1 MEDRKKSKNL
11 LQWEQEEKPLDDGEL
26 HFEKPTNEIVN
37 QILKYNPIDPL
48 NVLYRRFIELLNF
61 KEQEKELQWWG
72 ANIYVH
78 AATRFI
84 WRIDVQNVEGHIFP
98 QYGNN
103 AGKGGILI
111 SNHESHFDPFFV
123 GSATE
128 NIRIQWMSK
137 RDNFRTPLVKT
148 LFTNLGAYEHNKE
161 NLQETWDKSKEILES
176 GQWIGIFPEATRN
189 IDGTIGQFKTGAVR
203 LAIECGVPIV
213 PAAVIGSR
221 KVLPK
226 GSLWVTPAKV
236 TVRIGKPIYYI
247 HYDPDEI
254 TYELIRKLSD
264 ELRQEVLDL
273 LEGKH
278 EYAYSVTEFKKKSKK
293 YQGLSIG
300 SPSDTED
307 RTEGFKQLAK
317 HYMKSYL
324 QLIDD
329 TWMSLIKAAEVFGI
343 RRQFE
348 LLCWQFNGNFIQRV
362 MCDTFMPYK
371 RIDYDKYLPKESAAV
386 VCSNHNSEWDVIINA
401 VACQQEGRRLYQMAK
416 ESLFQMPIVNAWIR
430 THLAFPLMRGESDEG
445 SYWFARERLKEGEL
459 VMVYPEGTTVG
470 GPEVLEGHTGA
481 VRLAIEAK
489 VPIIPIGITG
499 TEDTFPKHAKMLNF
513 GKSSVFK
520 MGKPFTDHYQYFE
533 KGVPDYDE
541 LKRLTDDLM
550 ERIKDLLVY
559 DDTKI

>member
-1 MEDRKKSKNL
+1 MEDTKKSKSL
-11 LQWEQEEKPLDDGEL
+11 LQWEQEEKPSADEL
-26 HFEKPTNEIVN
+26 HFEKPSNEIVN

-48 NVLYRRFIELLNF
+48 NALYRKFIKLMNF
-61 KEQEKELQWWG
+61 EEQEQELQWWG

-98 QYGNN
+98 QFGNN

-128 NIRIQWMSK
+128 NVRIQWMSK

-148 LFTNLGAYEHNKE
+148 LFTNLGAYEHNKDDLE
-161 NLQETWDKSKEILES
+161 ETWEKSKKILES

-226 GSLWVTPAKV
+226 GSMWVKPAKV
-236 TVRIGKPIYYI
+236 TVRVGKPIFYNQQ
-247 HYDPDEI
+247 DPNEI

-278 EYAYSVTEFKKKSKK
+278 EYAYSVTEFAKKVKK
-293 YQGLSIG
+293 QQKGLSIG
-300 SPSDTED
+300 SPINSED
-307 RTEGFKQLAK
+307 KKEGIMQLVK
-317 HYMKSYL
+317 HYWKSFL

-329 TWMSLIKAAEVFGI
+329 SWMSLVKAAEVFGV

-348 LLCWQFNGNFIQRV
+348 LMCWQFNGNFIQRI
-362 MCDTFMPYK
+362 MCDSFMPYK
-371 RIDYDKYLPKESAAV
+371 RIDYDKYLPKTGAAV

-416 ESLFQMPIVNAWIR
+416 ESLFQMPIVNAWTR
-430 THLAFPLMRGESDEG
+430 THLAFPLMRGEHDEG
-445 SYWFARERLKEGEL
+445 SYWFAKERLKEGEL

-470 GPEVLEGHTGA
+470 GPEVVEGHTGA

-499 TEDTFPKHAKMLNF
+499 TENTFPKHAKMFTF
-513 GKSSVFK
+513 GKMSIFK
-520 MGKPFTDHYQYFE
+520 MGPLFTEHTKYFDKPI
-533 KGVPDYDE
+533 PDYEE
-541 LKRLTDDLM
+541 LKRLTDLLM
-550 ERIKDLLVY
+550 ERIKELVVY
-559 DDTKI
+559 DDPKL